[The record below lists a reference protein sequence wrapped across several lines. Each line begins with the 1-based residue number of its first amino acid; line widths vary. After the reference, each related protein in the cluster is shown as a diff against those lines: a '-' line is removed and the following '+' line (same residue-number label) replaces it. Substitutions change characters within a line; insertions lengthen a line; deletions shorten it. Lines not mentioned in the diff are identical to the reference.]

1 LKFNQREYKGFPV
14 VDLKGKLTGGPEA
27 ETFRDLFKSL
37 VQQGKKHVILNLR
50 DVEWISSTGIG
61 IMIRG
66 YKTVREADGDLVIIR
81 VGERTQQVFNILRLD
96 HIFKIVADEDEAI
109 AALEQMPKPER

>member
-1 LKFNQREYKGFPV
+1 MKFSQRDYRGFPV

-37 VQQGKKHVILNLR
+37 VQQGRKHVIVNLR
-50 DVEWISSTGIG
+50 EVEWISSTGIG
-61 IMIRG
+61 ILIRG
-66 YKTVREADGDLVIIR
+66 YKTLREADGDLVIVR

-96 HIFKIVADEDEAI
+96 HIFKIVADEDEAVTT
-109 AALEQMPKPER
+109 LERMTKPTP

>member
-1 LKFNQREYKGFPV
+1 MKFSQREYKGFPV

-50 DVEWISSTGIG
+50 EVEWISSTGIG

-66 YKTVREADGDLVIIR
+66 YKTVREADGDLVIVQ

-96 HIFKIVADEDEAI
+96 HIFKIVADEDEAV
-109 AALEQMPKPER
+109 AAFEGMRKA